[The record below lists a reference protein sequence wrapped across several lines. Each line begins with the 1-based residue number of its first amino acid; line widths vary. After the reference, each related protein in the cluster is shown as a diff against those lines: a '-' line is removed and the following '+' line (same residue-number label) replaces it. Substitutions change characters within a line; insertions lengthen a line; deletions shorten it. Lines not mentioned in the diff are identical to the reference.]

1 MEKVAF
7 DSKESPNSR
16 GACLQSKGRT
26 EDLSIQGVGYKFH
39 CCLLFCGD
47 QQLVSET
54 GHLRKLHCKM
64 EKRAL
69 SQLSPLITTD
79 SYEFSD
85 CLVFSRSGELMNFHI
100 ISKGL
105 FVIYTLVGLLGS

>member
-1 MEKVAF
+1 MIAK
-7 DSKESPNSR
+7 SHP
-16 GACLQSKGRT
+16 
-26 EDLSIQGVGYKFH
+26 IQGALVFKAKGGQKIYQFREWATSFTVA
-39 CCLLFCGD
+39 CCSVGD